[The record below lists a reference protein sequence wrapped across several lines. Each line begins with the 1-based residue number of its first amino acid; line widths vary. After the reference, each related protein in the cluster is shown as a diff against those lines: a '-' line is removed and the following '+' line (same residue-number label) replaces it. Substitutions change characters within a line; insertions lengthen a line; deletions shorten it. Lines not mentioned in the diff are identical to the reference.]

1 MAEDRTIA
9 ISSSNHLGP
18 DEIARHTFGTSRR
31 GFDPNEVRAFLEE
44 VARELSSAQERERL
58 LEKDIAEAEHRAEN
72 PVLDEE
78 TLTTALGQETAQ
90 VLRAAHDAA
99 SNLLKRAEAKA
110 SELITSAERRES
122 QARSDA
128 ERASAE
134 QAALLQA
141 ERDQVRRQSEQEAA
155 GRLEAARR
163 ESEELIEQ
171 SRSECRSMIE
181 QAKELRTKILTDLS
195 NRRRVLHLQIEQLQ
209 AGRERLSEAVQG
221 VRVSVDTI
229 TNDLLR
235 AEDEAQL
242 AAEAA
247 GRTAAAKPDLGF
259 EEPDL
264 SVSPALEASLA
275 EMPKT
280 AAGEPGADAAP
291 GNSEPTADAAE
302 APEAEVA
309 QHGSPPDVA
318 VIPEASL
325 EPVTDEA
332 AADVSSDDEPAKSPI
347 REKQVD
353 DLFARLRA
361 NGAGDAGSPGGSHS
375 ENGDHAIESA
385 SDTGEIGE
393 ITEITV
399 ESEDDPTLELQRPLE
414 LVRKDELLSPVIAGL
429 ARRVKRAL
437 QDDQNDI
444 LDRIRS
450 LGGWKDGVL
459 PDVSEHTG
467 RYVTA
472 STEMLTEA
480 ARAGATFSGVAIEIV
495 DDVDGEAA
503 KLADT
508 VVSSLRRR
516 LEDEGPGVDP
526 TDDAALAEHVGA
538 AFREW
543 RGDRTERLAGDHATA
558 AFAQAALAATDRDVT
573 IRWIVDD
580 EGAPCADC
588 EDNALAEDVS
598 PGDPF
603 PTGHLHPPA
612 HSGCRCLL
620 VVPVAT

>member
-18 DEIARHTFGTSRR
+18 DEVARHTFGTSRR
-31 GFDPNEVRAFLEE
+31 GFDPAEVRAFLEE
-44 VARELSSAQERERL
+44 VARELSSAHDREQL
-58 LEKDIAEAEHRAEN
+58 LEKDIADAEHRAAN
-72 PVLDEE
+72 PVLDDE
-78 TLTTALGQETAQ
+78 TLTTALGHETAQ

-99 SNLLKRAEAKA
+99 SSLLKRAEAGSA
-110 SELITSAERRES
+110 ELIASAERRDAQS
-122 QARSDA
+122 RSDA

-134 QAALLQA
+134 QAAALQT
-141 ERDQVRRQSEQEAA
+141 ERDQVRRQSEHEAA
-155 GRLEAARR
+155 ARLESARR
-163 ESEELIEQ
+163 DSEELIEQ
-171 SRSECRSMIE
+171 SRAECRSMVE

-221 VRVSVDTI
+221 VRVSVDGI

-235 AEDEAQL
+235 AEDEARV
-242 AAEAA
+242 AAEEA
-247 GRTAAAKPDLGF
+247 GRIAAAKPDLGI

-264 SVSPALEASLA
+264 SVSAALERSLA
-275 EMPKT
+275 EAPPVRSEEELDVGA
-280 AAGEPGADAAP
+280 AAGRPETQLDAPDAAVAEQISSP
-291 GNSEPTADAAE
+291 ELSTAPEEIESRIDEPRSAD
-302 APEAEVA
+302 PEAELA
-309 QHGSPPDVA
+309 PAPPA
-318 VIPEASL
+318 
-325 EPVTDEA
+325 
-332 AADVSSDDEPAKSPI
+332 
-347 REKQVD
+347 RHKQVD

-361 NGAGDAGSPGGSHS
+361 NGAADGESAGGSS
-375 ENGDHAIESA
+375 AGNGGPPDESSTA
-385 SDTGEIGE
+385 VGSADVMTAEQDE
-393 ITEITV
+393 
-399 ESEDDPTLELQRPLE
+399 PTLELQRPIE
-414 LVRKDELLSPVIAGL
+414 LVRKDELLGPVIAGL

-450 LGGWKDGVL
+450 QGGWKDGVL
-459 PDVSEHTG
+459 PEVSEHTS
-467 RYVTA
+467 RYVSA
-472 STEMLTEA
+472 SSEMLAEA
-480 ARAGATFSGVAIEIV
+480 ARAGATFAGVAIDLV
-495 DDVDGEAA
+495 GDVEAEA
-503 KLADT
+503 TKLAAS

-516 LEDEGPGVDP
+516 LEDDGPAVDP

-543 RGDRTERLAGDHATA
+543 RGDRTDRLAGDHATA
-558 AFAQAALAATDRDVT
+558 AFAAAALAATEKDVT

-588 EDNALAEDVS
+588 EDNALAEDVR

-603 PTGHLHPPA
+603 PTGHSHPPA

>member
-1 MAEDRTIA
+1 
-9 ISSSNHLGP
+9 
-18 DEIARHTFGTSRR
+18 
-31 GFDPNEVRAFLEE
+31 
-44 VARELSSAQERERL
+44 
-58 LEKDIAEAEHRAEN
+58 
-72 PVLDEE
+72 
-78 TLTTALGQETAQ
+78 
-90 VLRAAHDAA
+90 
-99 SNLLKRAEAKA
+99 
-110 SELITSAERRES
+110 
-122 QARSDA
+122 
-128 ERASAE
+128 
-134 QAALLQA
+134 
-141 ERDQVRRQSEQEAA
+141 
-155 GRLEAARR
+155 
-163 ESEELIEQ
+163 
-171 SRSECRSMIE
+171 
-181 QAKELRTKILTDLS
+181 
-195 NRRRVLHLQIEQLQ
+195 
-209 AGRERLSEAVQG
+209 
-221 VRVSVDTI
+221 
-229 TNDLLR
+229 
-235 AEDEAQL
+235 
-242 AAEAA
+242 
-247 GRTAAAKPDLGF
+247 
-259 EEPDL
+259 
-264 SVSPALEASLA
+264 
-275 EMPKT
+275 
-280 AAGEPGADAAP
+280 
-291 GNSEPTADAAE
+291 
-302 APEAEVA
+302 
-309 QHGSPPDVA
+309 
-318 VIPEASL
+318 
-325 EPVTDEA
+325 
-332 AADVSSDDEPAKSPI
+332 
-347 REKQVD
+347 
-353 DLFARLRA
+353 
-361 NGAGDAGSPGGSHS
+361 
-375 ENGDHAIESA
+375 
-385 SDTGEIGE
+385 
-393 ITEITV
+393 
-399 ESEDDPTLELQRPLE
+399 
-414 LVRKDELLSPVIAGL
+414 VIAGL

-588 EDNALAEDVS
+588 EDNALAEDVR

-603 PTGHLHPPA
+603 PTGHFHPPA